1 MNFIVFP
8 GQGSQKIRMGKDL
21 SDNFIEAKEVFE
33 EVNESLDYNLT
44 KIMWGDD
51 EKALSLTYNAQPALM
66 ACGVASFRVLKKI
79 TGKTLPQLAD
89 YVCGHSLGEYT
100 AMTVSEVF
108 SLKECSKLL
117 RLRGNAMQKAVPVG
131 KGAMAAFI
139 GADIST
145 ILDILKQV
153 QSFGVCDI
161 ANDNSDGQV
170 VISGDL
176 EAVEN
181 AINLTKQYGIKRAV
195 LLPVSAPFH
204 CRLMQPAQL
213 TMEEALNNLEFQQP
227 TLPIISNI
235 NAEPETDPNKLRI
248 NLINQVTGTVKWRE
262 TMLLAKKLGVQKITE
277 LGSGKVLTGI
287 AKRMIEN
294 VSILNIENSAD
305 LKVFYSFKI

>member
-8 GQGSQKIRMGKDL
+8 GQGSQKISMGKDL

-79 TGKTLPQLAD
+79 TGKKLPQLAD

-181 AINLTKQYGIKRAV
+181 AINLMKQHGIKRAV

-305 LKVFYSFKI
+305 LENIL

>member
-1 MNFIVFP
+1 MNILAFP
-8 GQGSQKIRMGKDL
+8 GQGSQKISMGKDL
-21 SDNFIEAKEVFE
+21 SDNFVEAKEVFE
-33 EVNESLDYNLT
+33 EVNEALDFNLT
-44 KIMWGDD
+44 EIMWGDD
-51 EKALSLTYNAQPALM
+51 EKTLSLTYNAQPALM
-66 ACGVASFRVLKKI
+66 ACGVASFRVLKKL
-79 TGKTLPQLAD
+79 TGKNLTELAD
-89 YVCGHSLGEYT
+89 YICGHSLGEYT
-100 AMTVSEVF
+100 AMTVAGVF
-108 SLKECSKLL
+108 SLKECSQLL

-139 GADIST
+139 GADTT
-145 ILDILKQV
+145 ITLDILKQV

-161 ANDNSDGQV
+161 ANDNSDSQV

-176 EAVEN
+176 EAVQN

-213 TMEEALNNLEFQQP
+213 IMEEALNNIEFQQP

-235 NAEPETDPNKLRI
+235 NARPETDPNKLKI

-305 LKVFYSFKI
+305 LENIL

>member
-8 GQGSQKIRMGKDL
+8 GQGSQKISMGKDL

-33 EVNESLDYNLT
+33 EVNEALDFDLT

-79 TGKTLPQLAD
+79 TGKKLPQLAD

-181 AINLTKQYGIKRAV
+181 AINLMKQHGIKRAV

-305 LKVFYSFKI
+305 LENIL

>member
-8 GQGSQKIRMGKDL
+8 GQGSQKISMGKDL

-33 EVNESLDYNLT
+33 EVNEALDFNLT
-44 KIMWGDD
+44 EIMWGDD

-79 TGKTLPQLAD
+79 TGKKLPQLAD

-139 GADIST
+139 GADISKT
-145 ILDILKQV
+145 LDILKQV

-305 LKVFYSFKI
+305 LENIL

>member
-79 TGKTLPQLAD
+79 TGKKIQQLAD

>member
-1 MNFIVFP
+1 
-8 GQGSQKIRMGKDL
+8 
-21 SDNFIEAKEVFE
+21 
-33 EVNESLDYNLT
+33 
-44 KIMWGDD
+44 
-51 EKALSLTYNAQPALM
+51 
-66 ACGVASFRVLKKI
+66 
-79 TGKTLPQLAD
+79 
-89 YVCGHSLGEYT
+89 
-100 AMTVSEVF
+100 
-108 SLKECSKLL
+108 
-117 RLRGNAMQKAVPVG
+117 
-131 KGAMAAFI
+131 
-139 GADIST
+139 
-145 ILDILKQV
+145 LDILKQV

-176 EAVEN
+176 EAVEK

-235 NAEPETDPNKLRI
+235 NAKPETDPNKLRM

-262 TMLLAKKLGVQKITE
+262 TMLLAKKLGVQKIIE

-305 LKVFYSFKI
+305 LEKIL

>member
-1 MNFIVFP
+1 
-8 GQGSQKIRMGKDL
+8 
-21 SDNFIEAKEVFE
+21 
-33 EVNESLDYNLT
+33 
-44 KIMWGDD
+44 MWGDD
-51 EKALSLTYNAQPALM
+51 EKTLSLTYNAQPALM
-66 ACGVASFRVLKKI
+66 ACGVASFRVLKKL
-79 TGKTLPQLAD
+79 TGKNLTELAN

-100 AMTVSEVF
+100 AMTVAGVF
-108 SLKECSKLL
+108 SLKECSQLL

-139 GADIST
+139 GADIT
-145 ILDILKQV
+145 TTLDILKQV

-176 EAVEN
+176 EAVEK

-235 NAEPETDPNKLRI
+235 NAKPETDPNKLRM

-262 TMLLAKKLGVQKITE
+262 TMLLAKKLGVQKIIE

-305 LKVFYSFKI
+305 LEKIL

>member
-8 GQGSQKIRMGKDL
+8 GQGSQKISMGKDL
-21 SDNFIEAKEVFE
+21 SDNFVEAKEVFE
-33 EVNESLDYNLT
+33 EVNEALDFNLT
-44 KIMWGDD
+44 EIMWGDD
-51 EKALSLTYNAQPALM
+51 EKTLSLTYNAQPALM
-66 ACGVASFRVLKKI
+66 ACGVASFRVLKKL
-79 TGKTLPQLAD
+79 TGKNLTELAD
-89 YVCGHSLGEYT
+89 YICGHSLGEYT
-100 AMTVSEVF
+100 AMTVAGVF
-108 SLKECSKLL
+108 SLKECSQLL

-139 GADIST
+139 GADTT
-145 ILDILKQV
+145 ITLDILKQV

-161 ANDNSDGQV
+161 ANDNSDSQV

-176 EAVEN
+176 EAVQN

-213 TMEEALNNLEFQQP
+213 IMEEALNNIEFQQP

-235 NAEPETDPNKLRI
+235 SARPETDPNKLKI

-305 LKVFYSFKI
+305 LENIL

>member
-8 GQGSQKIRMGKDL
+8 GQGSQKISMGKDL

-33 EVNESLDYNLT
+33 EVNEALDFDLT

-51 EKALSLTYNAQPALM
+51 EKALSLTYNSQPALM

-79 TGKTLPQLAD
+79 TGKKLPQLAD

-305 LKVFYSFKI
+305 LENIL

>member
-8 GQGSQKIRMGKDL
+8 GQGSQKISMGKDL
-21 SDNFIEAKEVFE
+21 SDNFVEAKEVFE
-33 EVNESLDYNLT
+33 EVNEALDLDLT

-79 TGKTLPQLAD
+79 TGKKLPQLAD

-139 GADIST
+139 GADISKT
-145 ILDILKQV
+145 LDILKQV

-235 NAEPETDPNKLRI
+235 NAEPETDPNKLRK

-305 LKVFYSFKI
+305 LENIL

>member
-181 AINLTKQYGIKRAV
+181 AINLMKQHGIKRAV

-248 NLINQVTGTVKWRE
+248 NLIDQVTGTVKWRE

-305 LKVFYSFKI
+305 LENIL